1 MAGLNDRRAVKV
13 ENRLRTLSLRCHVAI
28 DALDAGRMIDGL
40 AEIDE
45 LAHDVER
52 LQQAVAAWG
61 WRNEH
66 TTPRADAAGL
76 A

>member
-13 ENRLRTLSLRCHVAI
+13 ESRLRTLSLRCHVAI

-45 LAHDVER
+45 VM
-52 LQQAVAAWG
+52 LQ
-61 WRNEH
+61 
-66 TTPRADAAGL
+66 
-76 A
+76 